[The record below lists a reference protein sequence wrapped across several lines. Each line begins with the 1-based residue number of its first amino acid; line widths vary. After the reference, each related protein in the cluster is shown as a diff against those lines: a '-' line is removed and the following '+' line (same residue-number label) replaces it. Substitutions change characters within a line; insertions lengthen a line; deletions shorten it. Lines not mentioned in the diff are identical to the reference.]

1 MELLTRVRRGC
12 SGPGFPT
19 RITCFLPHFCV
30 CAGVT
35 AGVTAGV
42 FAGVIAG
49 VTAGVTAGVFA
60 GVAGAAAENG
70 RASEG
75 GSRHVG
81 GVDMRDT
88 V

>member
-12 SGPGFPT
+12 SGPGSPT
-19 RITCFLPHFCV
+19 RITCFLPHFRV

-42 FAGVIAG
+42 FAGVADAAG
-49 VTAGVTAGVFA
+49 
-60 GVAGAAAENG
+60 ENG